1 MGPFAYPRRLFPV
14 AGGPYNRRWSTR
26 ASRRA
31 PGPAVGRVAAA
42 GWGGNG
48 RRVTLIL
55 KRQASKAEGE
65 APPRPAPAPRARG
78 AGNAAGAPRNA
89 RLRDGTILQGR
100 YRIVTPLGAGGMS
113 VVYKALDLHFTNVE
127 RVCAVKEMYDTAAS
141 ERTRMLRLANFEREA
156 GLLAVLSH
164 PLIPKIYDFFSE
176 NGRIYLVQEFVPGR
190 NLEVVVNDTINGFPE
205 AEVIEWGVQVC
216 DVLTYL
222 HSQQPAPVIF
232 RDLKPSNIMMRDDRS
247 LMLIDFGIA
256 RTFQNAQRGTMIG
269 TEGYAPPEQYRGIA
283 DARGDIYAL
292 GATLHHI
299 ATGNDPR
306 FETPFTFDQRPPRS
320 LNPALSE
327 KFEAVILKAVSY
339 APADRFPAATEFKIA
354 LLDCRPTRV
363 VVAAAGGLTRARPRP
378 LPSRI
383 LPALETLDPPRPA
396 PGGVAAP
403 AGAAGAA
410 EPAERLE
417 PLPVEERLAWTVTT
431 GDEVRGTGTIAGDAV
446 LIGSYDGT
454 LYAIDV
460 AAGLV
465 RWRHPTARGIC
476 GTPAVA
482 GDLAIVGSEDGAVYG
497 VTLDRGKLA
506 WRFRTNMPVRSSPRV
521 SGHAVY
527 VGSDDC
533 FVYKLDTASGDLLW
547 RYRTYGP
554 VRSSA
559 LLVDDLAIIGSDDGF
574 IYALAQGTG
583 RQVWRFATAK
593 PVIASP
599 VADHDVVVCGSLDG
613 SVYGLGLKHGD
624 QRWRCETGGPVM
636 ATAALRDGRAYL
648 GSTDGRFHALDLRTG
663 ERAWDVAPGGRV
675 TSSAAAT
682 AERLYV
688 GGLDGAVY
696 CLDRATGATSWSF
709 TLGKPVPASPL
720 LHDGLLVIGGTDGK
734 VYALATGERAG

>member
-1 MGPFAYPRRLFPV
+1 MVLR
-14 AGGPYNRRWSTR
+14 
-26 ASRRA
+26 
-31 PGPAVGRVAAA
+31 
-42 GWGGNG
+42 
-48 RRVTLIL
+48 
-55 KRQASKAEGE
+55 RQAQKGEGE
-65 APPRPAPAPRARG
+65 PPRPAAAPRARG
-78 AGNAAGAPRNA
+78 AGSAAGAQRNA
-89 RLRDGTILQGR
+89 RLREGTILQGR

-127 RVCAVKEMYDTAAS
+127 RVCAVKEMYDTATS

-164 PLIPKIYDFFSE
+164 PLIPKIYDFFGE

-190 NLEVVVNDTINGFPE
+190 NLEVVVNETINGFPE
-205 AEVIEWGVQVC
+205 AEVIEWGVQIC

-222 HSQQPAPVIF
+222 HGQQPAPVIF

-327 KFEAVILKAVSY
+327 KFEAAILKAVSY
-339 APADRFPAATEFKIA
+339 APADRFASAAEFKVA

-363 VVAAAGGLTRARPRP
+363 VVAGGLTRARP

-383 LPALETLDPPRPA
+383 LPALETMAPLPAARPA
-396 PGGVAAP
+396 P
-403 AGAAGAA
+403 A

-417 PLPVEERLAWTVTT
+417 PLPVEERLAWSVAT
-431 GDEVRGTGTIAGDAV
+431 GDEVRGKGAAAGDTV

-454 LYAIDV
+454 LYAV
-460 AAGLV
+460 EAAGGLV
-465 RWRHPTARGIC
+465 RWRHPTGRGIC

-497 VTLDRGKLA
+497 VTLDRGKMA
-506 WRFRTNMPVRSSPRV
+506 WRFKTNMPVRSSPRV

-554 VRSSA
+554 VRSSV
-559 LLVDDLAIIGSDDGF
+559 LLVDDLAIVGSDDGF

-583 RQVWRFATAK
+583 RQVWRFATAR

-599 VADHDVVVCGSLDG
+599 VADHDIVVCGSLDG

-636 ATAALRDGRAYL
+636 ATAALRDARAYV
-648 GSTDGRFHALDLRTG
+648 GSTDGRFYALDLRTG
-663 ERAWDVAPGGRV
+663 ERAWESTTGGRV
-675 TSSAAAT
+675 TSSAAAS
-682 AERLYV
+682 AERIYY
-688 GGLDGAVY
+688 GGLDGAVH
-696 CLDRATGATSWSF
+696 CLDRATGAPSWSF
-709 TLGKPVPASPL
+709 PLGKPVPASPL
-720 LHDGLLVIGGTDGK
+720 LHGGLLVIGGTDGK
-734 VYALATGERAG
+734 VYGLATGEQAE